1 MLGMQAQGILAAL
14 GPRTGDGGQDV
25 ATVLVVEDD
34 PLIAQLLGVMLRDD
48 FRLLVAGTGK
58 EALEM
63 ARAERPSA
71 ITLDLMLPDVHGQEV
86 LAGLKADPATADIP
100 VIVVSAYTRSLR
112 EIDRKQVVRV
122 VAKPFSPIE
131 LLEAVRDVVTD
142 AA

>member
-1 MLGMQAQGILAAL
+1 
-14 GPRTGDGGQDV
+14 V